1 MNYDEAVSYL
11 LQIPKFCKKTG
22 HDNLAVI
29 LDRLGNPQEKVK
41 TVHIAGTNGKGSV
54 CAFLHSI
61 LVDAG
66 KRTGMFTSPHL
77 VKVNERMRIN
87 GEMISDA
94 EFLEIFQTIRQMVLA
109 CEQEGYAHPS
119 FFEFLFLMTVVFFE
133 KKQVEYAIFETGL
146 GGRLDATNILK
157 RPMVTVITSIS
168 LDHTE
173 ILGNTL
179 EDIATEK
186 AGIIKCGVPVVYR
199 ADLEG
204 KIDEVICGRAK
215 QMQAKCVPLS
225 KEDVKIHEISSK
237 YIDFSLQNR
246 YYSCENIRVS
256 FPAVYQAENCSLA
269 LLAFEVL
276 KKQDISLQSIQNPQ
290 NFVKDTC
297 WEGRMEEI
305 LPHIFVDGAHNLSG
319 ISSFLE
325 SVKAIRCGGKRRLLF
340 SVVVEKDYKKMAALL
355 LKGGLW
361 DEIFVAKIE
370 NQRGLSGKDL
380 LALFAKNTDVS
391 CRLFSDVREAFFAA
405 RADMKEEDILYCAG
419 SLYLVGELKNL
430 LEERGIR

>member
-41 TVHIAGTNGKGSV
+41 AVHIAGTNGKGSV
-54 CAFLHSI
+54 CAFLQAV
-61 LVDAG
+61 LVGAG

-94 EFLEIFQTIRQMVLA
+94 EFLEIFQTIRQTISV

-119 FFEFLFLMTVVFFE
+119 FFEFLFLMAAVFFE
-133 KKQVEYAIFETGL
+133 KNQVEYAIFETGL

-157 RPMVTVITSIS
+157 KPMVTVITSIS

-179 EDIATEK
+179 EEIAAEK

-204 KIDEVICGRAK
+204 KIATVIRGRAE
-215 QMQAKCVPLS
+215 QMQAQGIPLFE
-225 KEDVKIHEISSK
+225 EDVKIHEISAK
-237 YIDFSLQNR
+237 YIDFSLRNR
-246 YYSCENIRVS
+246 YYSCENVRVS

-276 KKQDISLQSIQNPQ
+276 KKQDSSLQGIQNPRI
-290 NFVKDTC
+290 FVKNAC

-325 SVKAIRCGGKRRLLF
+325 SVKAIPCGGKRRLLF
-340 SVVVEKDYKKMAALL
+340 SVVVEKDYQKMVSLL
-355 LKGGLW
+355 LKDSFW
-361 DEIFVAKIE
+361 DEIFLAEID
-370 NQRGLSGKDL
+370 NQRGLSGEDL
-380 LALFAKNTDVS
+380 LALFVKNTNVP
-391 CRLFSDVREAFFAA
+391 CRVFSNVREAFFAA
-405 RADMKEEDILYCAG
+405 RADMKAGDMLYCAG
-419 SLYLVGELKNL
+419 SLYLVGELKDL
-430 LEERGIR
+430 LEERGIE